1 MLRYF
6 VLLACLLV
14 SAAASG
20 RSATLIQ
27 ADYASPHYQTVVA
40 QCGKHVAGAKRH
52 DCIQA
57 KLLALQ
63 LRDTL
68 LARRQMAGEVTIAR

>member
-1 MLRYF
+1 M
-6 VLLACLLV
+6 

-27 ADYASPHYQTVVA
+27 ADYASPHYQTVAA
-40 QCGKHVAGAKRH
+40 QCGKHASGAKRH